1 MKIAG
6 YSVLLLC
13 LIPTILFSQNHLW
26 EGGVALGGINYT
38 GDLAK
43 TSIPHSKET
52 HPWLSLYI
60 SRQLRPNLS
69 LQGHIGTGE
78 ISGDDRNYE
87 DRKLRSF
94 YFTTQITELQFRLQ
108 WYPFIRPGLPKPR
121 ITPYGFAGLGVFH
134 LSPNATLNRAKIP
147 NLREAIAFD
156 QENLPSKIQPA
167 LPFGGG
173 LEWNLNQKMKI
184 GLETSLRLTM
194 TDYLDGVSQAGNP
207 EGNDWYGTMA
217 LTFGYKFGE
226 SDLDKDGIV
235 DYKDACPHLPGP
247 IALDGC
253 PDTDLDGIADVNDVC
268 PMLSGSP
275 AMGGCPDRDNDGIT
289 DRDDQCPDTPG
300 LIQLRG
306 CPASDV
312 DNDGTPDNE
321 DPCPLQP
328 GPPERQGCPPIDSDE
343 DGLLNEDDLC
353 PNQYGLAIFQGCPD
367 TDGDGIE
374 DRKDK
379 CPELFGLYSQEGCPL
394 KISAVGQANI
404 LNRQTLLFTNGSSE
418 IQRYSLLDDILG
430 FLTTYPEYKI
440 LIKGYTDREGDTRNN
455 LQLSTRRAR
464 ACYDYFRSGKVE
476 IERMQFKGY
485 GSDYPISEN
494 SIERGRKQNRRV
506 EFVLFK

>member
-6 YSVLLLC
+6 YSVFLLC
-13 LIPTILFSQNHLW
+13 MIPTILFSQNHLW

-43 TSIPHSKET
+43 TSLPHSKET
-52 HPWLSLYI
+52 HPWLSFYI
-60 SRQLRPNLS
+60 SRQLKPNLS
-69 LQGHIGTGE
+69 LQGHFGTGE

-94 YFTTQITELQFRLQ
+94 YFTTQITELHFRLQ
-108 WYPFIRPGLPKPR
+108 WYPFVRPGATKPR
-121 ITPYGFAGLGVFH
+121 ITPYGFAGLGLFH
-134 LSPNATLNRAKIP
+134 LSPKATLNRAKLP
-147 NLREAIAFD
+147 NLREAIEFD
-156 QENLPSKIQPA
+156 QNNLPAKIQPA

-173 LEWNLNQKMKI
+173 LEWNLNQRMKI
-184 GLETSLRLTM
+184 GLEASLRLTT

-226 SDLDKDGIV
+226 SDLDKDGVV
-235 DYKDACPHLPGP
+235 DYKDACPNLPGP
-247 IALDGC
+247 VTLDGC
-253 PDTDLDGIADVNDVC
+253 PDTDLDGIADINDLC
-268 PMLSGSP
+268 PMESGSF
-275 AMGGCPDRDNDGIT
+275 AMGGCPDRDNDGIA
-289 DRDDQCPDTPG
+289 DRDDQCPDTAG
-300 LIQLRG
+300 LIQRRG
-306 CPASDV
+306 CPASDA
-312 DNDGTPDNE
+312 DSDGIPDNE

-343 DGLLNEDDLC
+343 DGLLDEDDLC

-379 CPELFGLYSQEGCPL
+379 CPQLFGLYSQEGCPL
-394 KISAVGQANI
+394 EISAEDQADR
-404 LNRQTLLFTNGSSE
+404 LNRQILVFTNGSSDIE
-418 IQRYSLLDDILG
+418 RYSLLDDILG
-430 FLTTYPEYKI
+430 FLKTYPHYKI
-440 LIKGYTDREGDTRNN
+440 LIKGYTDREGDSSNN
-455 LQLSTRRAR
+455 LQLSARRAR

-476 IERMQFKGY
+476 KERMQFKGY
-485 GSDYPISEN
+485 GSDYPLSGN
-494 SIERGRKQNRRV
+494 STERGRRQNRRV